1 MRGVWAEKLQLCE
14 ATVAAYIQEQCAVML
29 TTNSSLSLLST
40 ESQCTLCGEPEGEYC
55 MSALVGR
62 VPPCLVSWIGSD
74 SLLQRMNWLDSFGV
88 ESIFF
93 VVVDEK
99 RG

>member
-1 MRGVWAEKLQLCE
+1 M
-14 ATVAAYIQEQCAVML
+14 AAYIQEQCAVML